1 MISTDKM
8 KFAQEN
14 LQSIIAQ
21 AEEIILIV
29 EHFRK
34 LQREG
39 YHFNIIGDNRDN
51 VVLYDS
57 NLAGKFYIKPVLIT
71 SPVDLTSRIVY
82 ECRLEEVEYSVATL
96 RQMINLWDTH
106 QLISNHNNK
115 SHDIMCNIKSIQMI
129 DPCYSID
136 EVEKAFFKYVNDLK
150 VKMKVF
156 QIKQIGAD
164 EDDYRSL

>member
-1 MISTDKM
+1 MITNYTDRM
-8 KFAQEN
+8 KFAQEKMM
-14 LQSIIAQ
+14 
-21 AEEIILIV
+21 IV

-57 NLAGKFYIKPVLIT
+57 NLGGKFYIKPIPIT
-71 SPVDLTSRIVY
+71 SPVDLSTRTVY

-96 RQMINLWDTH
+96 RQMANLWND
-106 QLISNHNNK
+106 QLIVNK
-115 SHDIMCNIKSIQMI
+115 NRDRDIACNIRSTQMI
-129 DPCYSID
+129 NPLHSIED
-136 EVEKAFFKYVNDLK
+136 VEKEFFKYVNDLK

-164 EDDYRSL
+164 EDDY

>member
-1 MISTDKM
+1 MITNYTDRM
-8 KFAQEN
+8 KFAQEKMM
-14 LQSIIAQ
+14 L
-21 AEEIILIV
+21 V

-57 NLAGKFYIKPVLIT
+57 NLGGKFYIKPVPIT
-71 SPVDLTSRIVY
+71 SPVDLTTRTVY

-96 RQMINLWDTH
+96 RQMANIWND
-106 QLISNHNNK
+106 QLIVNK
-115 SHDIMCNIKSIQMI
+115 NRDRDIACNIKSTQMLN
-129 DPCYSID
+129 PLHSIED
-136 EVEKAFFKYVNDLK
+136 VEKEFFKYVNDLK
-150 VKMKVF
+150 IKMKVF

-164 EDDYRSL
+164 EDDY

>member
-96 RQMINLWDTH
+96 SSRWDPWNDQLIVHKNRGQCDIIGNIKSTQMINPLH
-106 QLISNHNNK
+106 
-115 SHDIMCNIKSIQMI
+115 SIE
-129 DPCYSID
+129 
-136 EVEKAFFKYVNDLK
+136 EVEKEFFKYVNDLK

-164 EDDYRSL
+164 EDDY

>member
-1 MISTDKM
+1 MITNYTDRM
-8 KFAQEN
+8 KFAQEKMM
-14 LQSIIAQ
+14 L
-21 AEEIILIV
+21 V

-57 NLAGKFYIKPVLIT
+57 NLGGKFYIKPIPIT
-71 SPVDLTSRIVY
+71 SPVDLSTRTVY

-96 RQMINLWDTH
+96 RQMANLWND
-106 QLISNHNNK
+106 QLIVNK
-115 SHDIMCNIKSIQMI
+115 NRDRDIACNIRSTQMI
-129 DPCYSID
+129 NPLHSIE
-136 EVEKAFFKYVNDLK
+136 EVEKEFFKYVNDLK

-164 EDDYRSL
+164 EDDY

>member
-8 KFAQEN
+8 KFAQEMMM
-14 LQSIIAQ
+14 
-21 AEEIILIV
+21 IL

-39 YHFNIIGDNRDN
+39 YNFNIIGDNRDN

-71 SPVDLTSRIVY
+71 SPVDLTSRTVY

-96 RQMINLWDTH
+96 RQMANVWND
-106 QLISNHNNK
+106 QLIVNKNNRDR
-115 SHDIMCNIKSIQMI
+115 DIMCNIKSIQMI
-129 DPCYSID
+129 EPCHSIE

-164 EDDYRSL
+164 EDDY

>member
-96 RQMINLWDTH
+96 RQMFNIWND
-106 QLISNHNNK
+106 QIIANSNNK
-115 SHDIMCNIKSIQMI
+115 SHDIMCNIKSTQMI
-129 DPCYSID
+129 EPLHSIED
-136 EVEKAFFKYVNDLK
+136 VEKAFFKYINDLK

-164 EDDYRSL
+164 EDDY

>member
-1 MISTDKM
+1 MITTDKM

-57 NLAGKFYIKPVLIT
+57 NLAGKFYIKPVPIT
-71 SPVDLTSRIVY
+71 SPIDLSTRTVY

-96 RQMINLWDTH
+96 RQNRL
-106 QLISNHNNK
+106 LVNRNNRDR
-115 SHDIMCNIKSIQMI
+115 DIMCNIKSTQMI
-129 DPCYSID
+129 EPCHSIE
-136 EVEKAFFKYVNDLK
+136 EVEEAFFKYINDLK

-164 EDDYRSL
+164 EDDY

>member
-1 MISTDKM
+1 MITNYTDRM
-8 KFAQEN
+8 KFAQEKMM
-14 LQSIIAQ
+14 L
-21 AEEIILIV
+21 V

-57 NLAGKFYIKPVLIT
+57 YLAGKFFIKPVPIT
-71 SPVDLTSRIVY
+71 SPVDLTARTVY
-82 ECRLEEVEYSVATL
+82 ECRFQDVEYSVATL
-96 RQMINLWDTH
+96 RQMFNVWND
-106 QLISNHNNK
+106 QLISNHN
-115 SHDIMCNIKSIQMI
+115 SGQRDIMCNIKSTQMI
-129 DPCYSID
+129 EPLHSIE
-136 EVEKAFFKYVNDLK
+136 EVEKAFFKYINDLK

-164 EDDYRSL
+164 EDDY

>member
-14 LQSIIAQ
+14 LQSIIAE
-21 AEEIILIV
+21 AEEIVLIV

-96 RQMINLWDTH
+96 RQMVNLWND
-106 QLISNHNNK
+106 QLIVNNN
-115 SHDIMCNIKSIQMI
+115 SRNRDIACNIKSTQMI
-129 DPCYSID
+129 EPLHSIE
-136 EVEKAFFKYVNDLK
+136 EVEEAFFKYINDLK

-164 EDDYRSL
+164 EDDY